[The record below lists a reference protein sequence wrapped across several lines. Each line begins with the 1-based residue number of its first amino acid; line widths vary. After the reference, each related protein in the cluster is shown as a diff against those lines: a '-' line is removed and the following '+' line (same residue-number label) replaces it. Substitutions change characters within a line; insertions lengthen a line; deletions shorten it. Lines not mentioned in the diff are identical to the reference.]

1 MQLLSE
7 IPKNERT
14 LYRLIDVW
22 YLHNISGRLAPNTCR
37 MYSDTIRRIKA
48 QIRQI

>member
-14 LYRLIDVW
+14 LYHLMDLW

-48 QIRQI
+48 KIRQI

>member
-7 IPKNERT
+7 IQKNERT
-14 LYRLIDVW
+14 LYRLMDLW

>member
-1 MQLLSE
+1 MKLLSE
-7 IPKNERT
+7 IPEKEKS
-14 LYRLIDVW
+14 LYRVMDLW

-48 QIRQI
+48 LIRQI

>member
-14 LYRLIDVW
+14 LYRLMDLW
-22 YLHNISGRLAPNTCR
+22 YLHTVYGLLSPNTCR